1 VAATVLCFVAVDTPE
16 NDFWIPLVDEPV
28 GTIVAE
34 IQSEHP
40 EIDRLVA
47 SPQRLLAF
55 RTFAYM
61 RVGILLGSLLVERD
75 VDSDGAASW
84 AEQLLR
90 EPEVRE
96 QVTAEIRAVSEE
108 IVADPAYASDPP
120 VGPDDAERARFRDFA
135 KRRLAADT

>member
-16 NDFWIPLVDEPV
+16 NDFWIPLVDEPI

-75 VDSDGAASW
+75 VDSDGAANW

-90 EPEVRE
+90 DPEVRE
-96 QVTAEIRAVSEE
+96 QVTAKIRAVAEE
-108 IVADPAYASDPP
+108 IAADPAYANDVPL
-120 VGPDDAERARFRDFA
+120 GPDAAERARFLDFA
-135 KRRLAADT
+135 KRRLATDA